1 MGWRV
6 LLRQVRDGAMVVIT
20 PEGPRGPRRR
30 AAPGIAQLAAA
41 SGMPVLPTA
50 AASSH
55 HIRLKSWDRM
65 MLPLPFGRGV
75 VCVGPAILVP
85 RDGAEAALPAIEAAL
100 TAIVEAADRAIGI
113 APL

>member
-1 MGWRV
+1 
-6 LLRQVRDGAMVVIT
+6 
-20 PEGPRGPRRR
+20 
-30 AAPGIAQLAAA
+30 LAAA

-50 AASSH
+50 AAASH

-75 VCVGPAILVP
+75 VCVGAPILVP
-85 RDGAEAALPAIEAAL
+85 RDGADAALPSIEAAL
-100 TAIVEAADRAIGI
+100 SEIVDAADRALGI